1 MGIISSLEVTLHTK
15 NQEKQEVIK
24 KKTKNKNKPEDAAE
38 GHMKEAKMSCQV
50 IEEDAKANHK
60 QIT

>member
-24 KKTKNKNKPEDAAE
+24 KKKKEDAAE

>member
-15 NQEKQEVIK
+15 NQEKQEVMK
-24 KKTKNKNKPEDAAE
+24 KKKKKEDAAE

>member
-15 NQEKQEVIK
+15 NQEKQEVMK
-24 KKTKNKNKPEDAAE
+24 KKKEDAAE